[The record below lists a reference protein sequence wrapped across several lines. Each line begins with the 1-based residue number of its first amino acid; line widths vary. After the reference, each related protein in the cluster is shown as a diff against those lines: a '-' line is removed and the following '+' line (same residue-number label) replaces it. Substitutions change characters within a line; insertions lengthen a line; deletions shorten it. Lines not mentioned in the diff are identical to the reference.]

1 MKKFKIDFFH
11 YSSSSILLS
20 WPNIISIEISNDI
33 HNFIKHISNE
43 KNILEIIK
51 GYSSVLVQ
59 YRNDIADFDLSCDSL
74 NKTYNESLKQ
84 NSEKKIIWEIPVCYE
99 SDFAKDIKVYS
110 EKVLL
115 SREQVINLHSSNIY
129 YLHMYGF
136 IPGFM
141 YLGGLNKKLSI
152 TRKKIPDRKILKG
165 SVAIGGGQT
174 GVYPADSPGGWYV
187 IGNTPINLFNL
198 NNNSSPVNIPVGDY
212 VQFKSI
218 SSVEYYDIKKKV
230 EKDKYQFVKKY
241 NHD

>member
-11 YSSSSILLS
+11 YNSSSILLS

-33 HNFIKHISNE
+33 HNFTKHIRNE

-59 YRNDIADFDLSCDSL
+59 YRNDIEDFNLSCDSL
-74 NKTYNESLKQ
+74 NKKYNESLKQ

-165 SVAIGGGQT
+165 SVAIGGSQT

>member
-1 MKKFKIDFFH
+1 M
-11 YSSSSILLS
+11 
-20 WPNIISIEISNDI
+20 
-33 HNFIKHISNE
+33 
-43 KNILEIIK
+43 
-51 GYSSVLVQ
+51 Q

-99 SDFAKDIKVYS
+99 GDFAKDIKVYS

-152 TRKKIPDRKILKG
+152 SRKKIPDRKILKG